1 METDEFDQKFAQD
14 VEKGVEK
21 QKNNQLTAEKAQKR
35 RIVIVAAIIVLVL
48 AIAIILVIVLSN
60 NSTNEVAD
68 NDSTDEGSAREY
80 DGDDDDDDDDEGTLT
95 AIRMGCT
102 DNDGRY
108 DFYKDNTYEMMSFS
122 TDEIV
127 ESGSYTI
134 DGKNINLEAEGEKR
148 TVVYDGKKITDGTFS
163 YECEEYDNV

>member
-21 QKNNQLTAEKAQKR
+21 QKNNQLTAEKTQKR

>member
-134 DGKNINLEAEGEKR
+134 DGKNIN
-148 TVVYDGKKITDGTFS
+148 
-163 YECEEYDNV
+163 

>member
-1 METDEFDQKFAQD
+1 METDEFDQKFAQG

-21 QKNNQLTAEKAQKR
+21 QKNDQLTAEIAQKR
-35 RIVIVAAIIVLVL
+35 KIVIVAAIIVLVL
-48 AIAIILVIVLSN
+48 AIAIILVIALSN

-68 NDSTDEGSAREY
+68 DDSTDEGSAREY
-80 DGDDDDDDDDEGTLT
+80 DGDDDGDDEGALT

>member
-80 DGDDDDDDDDEGTLT
+80 DGDDDDDDEGTLT